1 MSHIV
6 TIQTKLRD
14 PTAIAA
20 ACTRLGLP
28 APTQGTAK
36 LFSGIATG
44 LLVQLPDWNFP
55 IVIDTQTG
63 TVSMDNFGG
72 RWGKQDE
79 FDHFLQAYAVE
90 VTKAQ
95 ARKKGY
101 QVNETALQDGSIK
114 LNIVEGP
121 GMS

>member
-6 TIQTKLRD
+6 SLQTKLRD
-14 PTAIAA
+14 AAAITA

-28 APTQGTAK
+28 APTQSTAK
-36 LFSGIATG
+36 LYSGTATG

-55 IVIDTQTG
+55 IVIDTQSG

-72 RWGKQDE
+72 RWGKQAE
-79 FDHFLQAYAVE
+79 FDRFLQAYAVE
-90 VTKAQ
+90 LTKTQ

-114 LNIVEGP
+114 LNIVEGAA
-121 GMS
+121 